1 MRPDRPTISAVIP
14 TLDEEAN
21 LAGAIMNLRAAGF
34 DEIIVSDGGSAD
46 ATRDIAAS
54 FEGVRLVS
62 TTRGRGQQLAAGL
75 AAVTSPLVAMVH
87 ADCRVPGDAGEAI
100 RRIAADGSVVGGC
113 FRIAF
118 DHPGLFMGLYG
129 WFSRFDTPF
138 TTFGDQVI
146 FARRDVLIETGGVPE
161 IPLFEDVV
169 LRKRL
174 HRAGRFVKLRQ
185 RVLTSARRYRRRG
198 VLATQALNGLLLVAF
213 LAGWPAGS
221 LYRFY
226 YGVRAGPV
234 DHHGHGSHSPG
245 GSNPSVS

>member
-1 MRPDRPTISAVIP
+1 MRPDKPTISAVIP

-21 LAGAIMNLRAAGF
+21 LADSIMNLRAAGF

-54 FEGVRLVS
+54 FEGVCLVS
-62 TTRGRGQQLAAGL
+62 TTRGRGQQLAAGV
-75 AAVTSPLVAMVH
+75 AAATSRLVAMVH
-87 ADCRVPGDAGEAI
+87 ADCRLPGDAGEAI
-100 RRIAADGSVVGGC
+100 RRIAADGSLVGGC

-118 DHPGLFMGLYG
+118 DQPGVFMSLYG

-174 HRAGRFVKLRQ
+174 RRAGRFVKLRQ
-185 RVLTSARRYRRRG
+185 TVLASARRYRRHG
-198 VLATQALNGLLLVAF
+198 IVATQALNGLLLAAF
-213 LAGWPAGS
+213 LAGWPASS

-226 YGVRAGPV
+226 YGVATGPV
-234 DHHGHGSHSPG
+234 DRHGHGSYSPG